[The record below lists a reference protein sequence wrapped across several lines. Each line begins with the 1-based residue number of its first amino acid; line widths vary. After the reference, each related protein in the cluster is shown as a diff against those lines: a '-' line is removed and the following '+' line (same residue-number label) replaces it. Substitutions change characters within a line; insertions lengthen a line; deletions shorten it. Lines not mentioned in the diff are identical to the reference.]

1 MMYLSGHPIKK
12 KKIILKHLF
21 PYFVHIEPFKFI
33 HMKSSKLLT
42 LALLLSLAVVGW
54 SCKDK
59 EDTEPVIEPSSN
71 IAVNNWILD
80 VMDEVYYWLD
90 DLGTPIAEDEDPED
104 YFEAL
109 LNRPTDRFSAI
120 YPDYDELI
128 NGLSGI
134 TLEAGYEFQLYLES
148 QGSTNVIAEISYVKK
163 GSPAASAGLKRGDII
178 TKINGIQMTTE
189 NYREVL
195 GDIETQHSVTYLSLN
210 PVTQVFELQAP
221 LTLETVQLSENPSY
235 IDSVYTING
244 QRIGYFMYNFFAPG
258 PGGANTTYDDQVD
271 EIFAK
276 FKSSN
281 INHLIVDFR
290 YNGGGYVTSAT
301 NLASLIAPAVTTS
314 DIFSKTKYND
324 YLMAEIPE
332 LSNVQTSFRAKTQNL
347 GNILEGNRVYVLTSS
362 RTASASELVING
374 LKPYMDVY
382 IIGDVTF
389 GKNVGSIPFEDE
401 ENAENPYGILPIVSR
416 SFNSLDQSD
425 YTTGF
430 APNISKKESSE
441 RLRPLGDVTE
451 LLLRTAIEQITGVP
465 SSGRFKTLDRID
477 IGSTLDR
484 KVRSGRMI
492 ENQLFK

>member
-1 MMYLSGHPIKK
+1 
-12 KKIILKHLF
+12 
-21 PYFVHIEPFKFI
+21 
-33 HMKSSKLLT
+33 MKSTKLLQ
-42 LALLLSLAVVGW
+42 LALLLSLAVFGW

-59 EDTEPVIEPSSN
+59 EDTEPVIEPSSE
-71 IAVNNWILD
+71 IAINNWILD

-90 DLGTPIAEDEDPED
+90 DLGTPIADDSDPED

-120 YPDYDELI
+120 YPDYQELI
-128 NGLSGI
+128 NNLNGI

-163 GSPAASAGLKRGDII
+163 GSPAESAGLVRGDII
-178 TKINGIQMTTE
+178 TKINGTQMTTE
-189 NYREVL
+189 NYRDLL
-195 GDIETQHSVTYLSLN
+195 GEIESQHSIEYLSLN
-210 PVTQVFELQAP
+210 PTTQFFESKGP
-221 LTLETVQLSENPSY
+221 ITLEAVQLSENPNY
-235 IDSVYTING
+235 IDTVFTIEG
-244 QRIGYFMYNFFAPG
+244 QKIGYFMYNFFAPG
-258 PGGANTTYDDQVD
+258 PGGSTTTYDDQVD

-281 INHLIVDFR
+281 INHLIIDFR
-290 YNGGGYVTSAT
+290 YNGGGYVSSAT
-301 NLASLIAPAVTTS
+301 NLASLIAPAVTS
-314 DIFSKTKYND
+314 ADIFSKTKYND
-324 YLMAEIPE
+324 FLMSEIPE
-332 LSNVQTSFRAKTQNL
+332 LRDVKTSFRSKTQNL
-347 GNILEGNRVYVLTSS
+347 GNTLEGNRVYILTST

-382 IIGDVTF
+382 IIGDVTY

-401 ENAENPYGILPIVSR
+401 ENTDNPYGILPIVTQ

-441 RLRPLGDVTE
+441 RLRPLGDVSE

-465 SSGRFKTLDRID
+465 SSGRFETLDRKD

-492 ENQLFK
+492 ENQIIK